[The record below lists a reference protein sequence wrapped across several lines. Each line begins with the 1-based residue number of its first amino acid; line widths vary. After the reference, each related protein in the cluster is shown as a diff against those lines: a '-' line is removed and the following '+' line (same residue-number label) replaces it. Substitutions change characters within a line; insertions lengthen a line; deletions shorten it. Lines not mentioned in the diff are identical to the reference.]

1 MFLMFNNNIYA
12 DFRTSSRKKYQNI
25 KGINFLNIQFLL
37 VHVHNIQDKAYFKL
51 DWIKLDNLN
60 FPQ

>member
-1 MFLMFNNNIYA
+1 MFNNNIYA
-12 DFRTSSRKKYQNI
+12 DFRTSKKYQNI

-37 VHVHNIQDKAYFKL
+37 VHVHNIQDKAYFRL
-51 DWIKLDNLN
+51 GLIKLDNLN

>member
-12 DFRTSSRKKYQNI
+12 DFRTSKKYQNI
-25 KGINFLNIQFLL
+25 KDISFLNIQFLL

-51 DWIKLDNLN
+51 GLIKLDNLN